1 MMLERADPLAA
12 MALATMALLLQEGF
26 AGVRT
31 HVLLISLSCV
41 MVRVTI

>member
-12 MALATMALLLQEGF
+12 MALATMALLLHEEF
-26 AGVRT
+26 VDVRT
-31 HVLLISLSCV
+31 HMLFTSLSCV